1 MKCVA
6 QFYQHPKQNNYQT
19 QLKGYP
25 VYEDKDYVRIL
36 IPGDRNL
43 ITEKEVTEKEKKLYP
58 MEWEAYKSGKI
69 EIGNGTP
76 IEQWPS
82 VTPGQVQTL
91 KYFNVYSVEQLAATS
106 DSSIQTLG
114 MGYLGLREKAKTFL
128 KMAEGI
134 EVNSKLEN
142 EVLVLKEKLRKL
154 EEAQLK
160 AYAPPPTQPENP
172 YSDQLEEINL
182 IQNEIAEA
190 GIDKRGNQFNPEIH
204 EVDEE
209 GVPIMTSFG
218 YWKKKKAE

>member
-6 QFYQHPKQNNYQT
+6 QFYQHSAQNNYQT

-43 ITEKEVTEKEKKLYP
+43 ITEREVTNKDKELYHR
-58 MEWEAYKSGKI
+58 EWEIYKAGKI
-69 EIGNGTP
+69 EISNGTP

-82 VTPGQVQTL
+82 VTPAQVQTL
-91 KYFNVYSVEQLAATS
+91 KYFNIYSVEQLAATS
-106 DSSIQTLG
+106 DSSIQNLG
-114 MGYLGLREKAKTFL
+114 MGYLALREKAKTFL

-142 EVLVLKEKLRKL
+142 EVLMLKQQLRKL
-154 EEAQLK
+154 EEAQLN
-160 AYAPPPTQPENP
+160 AYTPPLIHQENP

-190 GIDKRGNQFNPEIH
+190 GLDKRGNLFNPDIH
-204 EVDEE
+204 DVDED

-218 YWKKKKAE
+218 YWKKKKAA